1 MTRQMTRRSPCSRES
16 TASCLSVSKVAW
28 RQESFSYEA
37 KFKGSGIV
45 SLPNER
51 RRAIRLL
58 VMCAIVRMGRSRH
71 SQRDRRAV
79 SKRSN
84 TISRPDRSGPLWIKW
99 KKFFWSRRDVI
110 QHFELRDDLLTN
122 MDHLKSLIR
131 EVPDFPKPGINFY
144 DITTLLKHPEGLRNT
159 VDALAAQF
167 EGERVDSVIGVE
179 ARGFI
184 FAPALAYHL
193 GAGFVPV
200 RKPRKLPAECASI
213 SYDLEYGQD
222 TLEIHRDAIG
232 DGHRVL
238 IADDLL
244 ATGGTARAVVDL
256 VEQLGGTVVGLV
268 FVVELE
274 FLPGREKLA
283 GYDVRSLIKYQ
294 S

>member
-1 MTRQMTRRSPCSRES
+1 
-16 TASCLSVSKVAW
+16 
-28 RQESFSYEA
+28 
-37 KFKGSGIV
+37 
-45 SLPNER
+45 
-51 RRAIRLL
+51 
-58 VMCAIVRMGRSRH
+58 
-71 SQRDRRAV
+71 
-79 SKRSN
+79 
-84 TISRPDRSGPLWIKW
+84 
-99 KKFFWSRRDVI
+99 
-110 QHFELRDDLLTN
+110 

-144 DITTLLKHPEGLRNT
+144 DITTLLKDPKGLRDT
-159 VDALAAQF
+159 VDALSAEF
-167 EGERVDSVIGVE
+167 EGQKIDTVIGVE

-184 FAPALAYHL
+184 FAPALAYHI

-200 RKPRKLPAECASI
+200 RKPRKLPAECESI

-232 DGHRVL
+232 KGHNVL

-256 VEQLGGTVVGLV
+256 VEKLGGRVAGLG

-274 FLPGREKLA
+274 FLPGREKLK

>member
-1 MTRQMTRRSPCSRES
+1 M
-16 TASCLSVSKVAW
+16 
-28 RQESFSYEA
+28 
-37 KFKGSGIV
+37 
-45 SLPNER
+45 
-51 RRAIRLL
+51 
-58 VMCAIVRMGRSRH
+58 
-71 SQRDRRAV
+71 D
-79 SKRSN
+79 
-84 TISRPDRSGPLWIKW
+84 
-99 KKFFWSRRDVI
+99 
-110 QHFELRDDLLTN
+110 ELKA
-122 MDHLKSLIR
+122 MIR

-144 DITTLLKHPEGLRNT
+144 DITTLLKHPQGLRRT
-159 VDALAAQF
+159 VDALAAQY
-167 EGERVDSVIGVE
+167 EGTKVDTVIGIE

-222 TLEIHRDAIG
+222 TLEIHRDAVAH
-232 DGHRVL
+232 GHRII

-256 VEQLGGTVVGLV
+256 VEGLGGAVAGLV

-274 FLPGREKLA
+274 FLPGRQRLE